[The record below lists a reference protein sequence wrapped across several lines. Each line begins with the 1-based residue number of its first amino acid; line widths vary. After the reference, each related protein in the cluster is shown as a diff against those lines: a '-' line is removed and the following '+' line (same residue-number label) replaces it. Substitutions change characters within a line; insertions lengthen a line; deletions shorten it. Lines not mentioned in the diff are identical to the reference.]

1 MSKKATKKR
10 KKRSSRR
17 GLWLTL
23 AVVGVL
29 LVGLCAYALPTV
41 SDEAQETALVRVP
54 AGAAEQTLADTLTK
68 YFGADYSA
76 AAMRAVKGMGR
87 DVATR
92 HGAYLI
98 EEGTTPLMAA
108 RKIMRG
114 MQSPIRLTINGFR
127 KLDELTSRIGRKM
140 EFGPDTLAALLADPA
155 ILDRYGL
162 TREQAIALFIDDTY
176 EVYWSDTPEHV
187 IEKIGRHY
195 RDVWNGTRRAKAE
208 ALGLNPAEIMT
219 ICSIVDEETNKADEK
234 GKVGRLYINRLNRHM
249 RLQADPTVRYAAG
262 DFSIRR
268 VAGPMLQLQSPYNTY
283 VVSGLPP
290 GPIRTT
296 RVETIDAVLDAEPH
310 DYLYM
315 CARSDFS
322 GYHDFATTFDE
333 HMANARRYQAELNR
347 RNITARTD
355 SL

>member
-1 MSKKATKKR
+1 MSKKRTNKTSNK
-10 KKRSSRR
+10 SRG
-17 GLWLTL
+17 GLWIGL
-23 AVVGVL
+23 VVIGIL

-41 SDEAQETALVRVP
+41 SDSAEQTALVRVP
-54 AGAAEQTLADTLTK
+54 AGATEENLSDTLTR
-68 YFGADYSA
+68 YFGADYAS
-76 AAMRAVKGMGR
+76 AAMRAVKGMNR
-87 DVATR
+87 EVSSR

-114 MQSPIRLTINGFR
+114 MQSPVRLTINGFR
-127 KLDELTSRIGRKM
+127 KLDDLTARIGRKM
-140 EFGPDTLAALLADPA
+140 EFGPDSLAALLSRPET
-155 ILDRYGL
+155 LDKYGL
-162 TREQAIALFIDDTY
+162 APEQAIALFIDDTY
-176 EVYWSDTPEHV
+176 DVYWSDTPQHV
-187 IEKIGRHY
+187 VDKIGRHY
-195 RDVWNGTRRAKAE
+195 LEVWNPQRRAKAD
-208 ALGLNPAEIMT
+208 ALGLTPAEVMT
-219 ICSIVDEETNKADEK
+219 VCSIVDEETNKADEK
-234 GKVGRLYINRLNRHM
+234 GKVGRLYLNRLRKKM
-249 RLQADPTVRYAAG
+249 RLQADPTVRYALG
-262 DFSIRR
+262 DFTIKR

-283 VVSGLPP
+283 VVNGLPP

-296 RVETIDAVLDAEPH
+296 RVETIDAVLDSEPH

-347 RNITARTD
+347 RNITAKTD